1 MGKGSAT
8 SKKNKE
14 TLQLFEENTS
24 GLGMAMDHQYNLYRS
39 EVYIDEEK
47 DAFAYIS
54 RYHVQW
60 VYEDGKK

>member
-1 MGKGSAT
+1 
-8 SKKNKE
+8 
-14 TLQLFEENTS
+14 
-24 GLGMAMDHQYNLYRS
+24 MAMDHQYNLYRS